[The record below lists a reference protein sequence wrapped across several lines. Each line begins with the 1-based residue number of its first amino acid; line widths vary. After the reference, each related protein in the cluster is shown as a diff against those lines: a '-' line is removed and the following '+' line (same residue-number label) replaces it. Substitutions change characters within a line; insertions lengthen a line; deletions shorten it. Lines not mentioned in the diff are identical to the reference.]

1 MGGGP
6 EGRRLPGAAD
16 TRLLAAVADQVAQAV
31 EQDRLSREARDAE
44 VARESDRVKTALLE
58 TVSHDLR
65 TPLASIRAAAGTL
78 LDRHIELQPEERYA
92 TAETIDR
99 DAERLNRI
107 VTNLLDL
114 SRVEAGALHADLDGY
129 DLARPRRDR
138 PRAGPAAPRRSRGDH
153 ESRRCAAGAGRPRL
167 PRPDPRQPA
176 GERRA
181 ACRARRP
188 GARSAW
194 TPRATASSG

>member
-1 MGGGP
+1 
-6 EGRRLPGAAD
+6 
-16 TRLLAAVADQVAQAV
+16 
-31 EQDRLSREARDAE
+31 
-44 VARESDRVKTALLE
+44 ARESDRVKTALLE

-129 DLARPRRDR
+129 DLADLVETALDR
-138 PRAGPAAPRRSRGDH
+138 A
-153 ESRRCAAGAGRPRL
+153 RPRL
-167 PRPDPRQPA
+167 GGREVTVDVADLPPVHIDPAFLDQIL
-176 GERRA
+176 
-181 ACRARRP
+181 
-188 GARSAW
+188 
-194 TPRATASSG
+194 